1 VPPLSHFTISE
12 DTSIGMVNIAN
23 MAVMGHIMKLAT
35 VKNQTAI
42 WEYDLDLPG
51 NCILGGSLDVIA
63 AV

>member
-1 VPPLSHFTISE
+1 
-12 DTSIGMVNIAN
+12 MVNIAN